1 MVGLGGPGAPHH
13 FEILRRADTGT
24 LVVSNLNAQSTPM
37 SEFEDLIVMMIR
49 FLVDAA
55 GVHP

>member
-24 LVVSNLNAQSTPM
+24 LLVFDLNAQSTPM
-37 SEFEDLIVMMIR
+37 SEFEDLSVMMIR